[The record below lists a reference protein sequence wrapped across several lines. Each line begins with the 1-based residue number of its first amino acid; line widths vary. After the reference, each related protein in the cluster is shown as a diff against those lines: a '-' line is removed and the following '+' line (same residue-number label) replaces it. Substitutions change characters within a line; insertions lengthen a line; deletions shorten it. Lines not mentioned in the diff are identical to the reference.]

1 MIVEAISRLGCKW
14 RAVAALLPGR
24 SDDAVRNRWA
34 RLLREGCVA
43 APADGIVKAKA
54 NRVPPK
60 DAKPK
65 PAGAALRQCWTA
77 EEDALILATVAEL
90 GSKWA
95 RIASLMPQRT
105 EHGVRNRYNRLM
117 LLAAE
122 RQAAAPPTGA

>member
-1 MIVEAISRLGCKW
+1 MVDCPRD
-14 RAVAALLPGR
+14 VAHIN
-24 SDDAVRNRWA
+24 S
-34 RLLREGCVA
+34 
-43 APADGIVKAKA
+43 APQLHTLV
-54 NRVPPK
+54 
-60 DAKPK
+60 
-65 PAGAALRQCWTA
+65 LTA